1 MPAQISTWPPANS
14 EATAVRVLDPAT
26 KVAVLTFSHATRE
39 ENLKQALRDLK
50 RILSHRD
57 IVERQGK

>member
-1 MPAQISTWPPANS
+1 M
-14 EATAVRVLDPAT
+14 RVLDPAT

-39 ENLKQALRDLK
+39 ENLKHALRDLK

-57 IVERQGK
+57 ILERQGK

>member
-1 MPAQISTWPPANS
+1 MPAQISTWPPANP

-26 KVAVLTFSHATRE
+26 KAAVLTFSHATRE

-57 IVERQGK
+57 VLEKQDK